1 MHASVWCP
9 RLLTGIIG
17 VTEMAQ
23 PVKEV
28 ATKPKPELE
37 PQNPHGK
44 RKMTPTMY
52 TQLMTTAAVYVHI
65 K

>member
-1 MHASVWCP
+1 
-9 RLLTGIIG
+9 
-17 VTEMAQ
+17 MAQ

-37 PQNPHGK
+37 PQNSHSK
-44 RKMTPTMY
+44 REMTPTMY
-52 TQLMTTAAVYVHI
+52 TQYMTTAAVYAHI